1 MANSHVPGAA
11 AANHSG
17 GRGADMD
24 PDTRENW
31 RKIRDHLE
39 AVGKTD
45 NHYYRRAVAILKGR
59 PDPFDRYDGFDASR
73 GNG

>member
-1 MANSHVPGAA
+1 MANSHAPGAA